1 MLSTFN
7 FYKMMN
13 LKNLKKTKI
22 VATIG
27 PETESKEQLIRLMKA
42 GMNIARLN
50 FSHGDFAEHGA
61 RVKNIKEIE
70 RETGMSIAILQDL
83 GGVKIRI
90 GDFENDAIVLKRGQ
104 EFILNTKKVIGNESE
119 VYVNYKK
126 LAQEIEIGQ
135 VILLDDGTKELKVVA
150 IKNNKIITKVVN
162 GGMIRSRRGVNI
174 PNARLSV
181 EALTVKD
188 KNDLEFGVKYD
199 VDFVAISFVRQAKD
213 ILQLRKI
220 LNKKKSKAKIV
231 AKIETPEAI
240 ENIDEIISATD
251 VVMVARGD
259 LAVEVPAQEV
269 PHLQRMIINKC
280 QIKGRPVI
288 VATQMMES
296 MIKNPVPTRAE
307 VADVANAILN
317 GTDAVM
323 LSAETTVGNF
333 PVEAVKMMSEI
344 AKRTERE
351 IKYQVVK
358 DNEKYTKN
366 TVNAVSRS
374 VIRTALDIKA
384 KCIVTLSE
392 SGETARKI
400 ARYRPAQAIV
410 ALTPEEKTRKQLE
423 ISYGCY
429 AESIKGFKTVSETV
443 VETKKILLDKKIVK
457 KGDRIV
463 IVPGIR
469 FCKSGTT
476 NMMIVEMV

>member
-1 MLSTFN
+1 
-7 FYKMMN
+7 MN

-27 PETESKEQLIRLMKA
+27 PATESKKQLLKLAKA
-42 GMNIARLN
+42 GMNVARLN
-50 FSHGDFAEHGA
+50 FSHGDFEEHGT
-61 RVKNIKEIE
+61 RVKNIREIE
-70 RETGMSIAILQDL
+70 TETGKNIAILQDL

-90 GDFENDAIVLKRGQ
+90 GDFDRDSIILKRGR
-104 EFILNTKKVIGNESE
+104 EFVLTVKKIVGDEKKVYI
-119 VYVNYKK
+119 NYKK
-126 LAQEIEIGQ
+126 LPQEIEIGQ
-135 VILLDDGTKELKVVA
+135 KILLDDGTKELKVV
-150 IKNNKIITKVVN
+150 KIRKDEVVTKVIN

-181 EALTVKD
+181 EALTLKD
-188 KNDLEFGVKYD
+188 KSDLEFGLKYN

-220 LNKKKSKAKIV
+220 LEKNNSKAKIV

-240 ENIDEIISATD
+240 ENIDKIISATD
-251 VVMVARGD
+251 VIMVARGD

-269 PHLQRMIINKC
+269 PYLQRMIINKC

-323 LSAETTVGNF
+323 LSAETTVGDF
-333 PVEAVKMMSEI
+333 PVEAVAMMTEI
-344 AKRTERE
+344 AKKTEAE
-351 IKYQVVK
+351 IKYQPVK
-358 DNEKYTKN
+358 DNEKYTKA

-374 VIRTALDIKA
+374 VIRTVLDVEA
-384 KCIVTLSE
+384 KCIVALTE

-400 ARYRPAQAIV
+400 ARYRPGQIII
-410 ALTPEEKTRKQLE
+410 ALTPEQKTKKQLT

-429 AESIKGFKTVSETV
+429 AESIAGFKTVSETV
-443 VETKKILLDKKIVK
+443 AESKRILIEQKIVK
-457 KGDRIV
+457 RGDKVV
-463 IVPGIR
+463 IVAGIP
-469 FCKSGTT
+469 FGKTGTT
-476 NMMIVEMV
+476 NMMIVEEI